1 MDQQE
6 EGYDK
11 KEIEVQVCDPI
22 VKKDGLKN
30 YVVYTLKGFD
40 RDGNFEVV
48 RRFNEFDCFRITL
61 QIRWPGCYI
70 PPLPIKKS
78 VGNMDQKFID
88 ERMHYLNLFMNKM
101 TTIDHLW
108 YSDECKLFT
117 RGNGDI
123 EKQLTNLQKPT
134 SGDIIYKYETIF
146 KDFSGKEIND
156 QILSKINN
164 FALFLRRIQPQLEV
178 FQQQVKQLIQSRVQC
193 QENMNLLLDYLMPE
207 YEKNCLTEYVVN
219 PENKLV
225 FVQHKAE
232 LYQQY
237 RAANEKSALDNFALS
252 IKIETRDIDAILEA
266 ISCKE
271 KYEQIKQSY
280 LTKLCNLSNEKK
292 DIENG
297 KTTLKSLFNSN
308 KEEIIQKTQQQID
321 NVQKE
326 IEQLTNLCDIITVI
340 IGYYILPRYK
350 QEKEKN
356 YYSLLKQ
363 MAQQQVQKAQAER
376 NYWLDL
382 DKNQMFLEVL
392 N

>member
-1 MDQQE
+1 MDQYE

-11 KEIEVQVCDPI
+11 KEIEVLVCDPI

-30 YVVYTLKGFD
+30 YVVYTLKGQD
-40 RDGNFEVV
+40 QDGNFEVV
-48 RRFNEFDCFRITL
+48 RRFNEFDCFRTTL

-70 PPLPIKKS
+70 PPLPIKKP

-88 ERMHYLNLFMNKM
+88 ERMHYLNLFMIKM
-101 TTIDHLW
+101 ATINHLW
-108 YSDECKLFT
+108 YSDECKLFI

-123 EKQLTNLQKPT
+123 EKQLIAFQKPT
-134 SGDIIYKYETIF
+134 HRDIIYKYETVF

-156 QILSKINN
+156 QLLTKIQN
-164 FALFLRRIQPQLEV
+164 FSLFLRRIQPQLET
-178 FQQQVKQLIQSRVQC
+178 FQQQAKLLVQSRVQC
-193 QENMNLLLDYLMPE
+193 QDNMNLLLDYLMPE

-225 FVQHKAE
+225 FVQHNAE

-237 RAANEKSALDNFALS
+237 RAANEKSSIDNFALS
-252 IKIETRDIDAILEA
+252 IKIETRDIDAIIEA
-266 ISCKE
+266 IQCKE
-271 KYEQIKQSY
+271 KYEQIKQNY
-280 LTKLCNLSNEKK
+280 LSKLCSLSNEKK

-308 KEEIIQKTQQQID
+308 KEEFIQKTQQQID
-321 NVQKE
+321 NVQIE

-340 IGYYILPRYK
+340 IGYYILPKYK

-363 MAQQQVQKAQAER
+363 MAQHQVQKAQAER